1 MDWAEKL
8 VDAVKEKPT
17 RRKRAATPA
26 LRGPEADAPETETPA
41 GPAAEKGG
49 GVQSLARAFSILE
62 EIARARDGIT
72 LVALSKRVGLHNST
86 AFHLTRTM
94 VSLGYIRQD
103 PETKKYRIGRPLFV
117 LASSSLDEVELVSLA
132 EPFLEELSRATGE
145 SAHLAIRSGDEIV
158 IVARTAGTGA
168 FQLTSRVGVARPA
181 HATALGKVFLATMKP
196 SELESYIKRNEPRT
210 FTPKTLITVE
220 QLQPE
225 IDDVRRSGVAF
236 DDSELDPE
244 IRCVAVPVRDFA
256 GRVTAA
262 IGISGPVWRLSLQTL
277 NRQVPLIKN
286 ISDRLSQE
294 LGYRL
299 ITSPEP
305 GER

>member
-1 MDWAEKL
+1 V
-8 VDAVKEKPT
+8 VDAVKEMPAR
-17 RRKRAATPA
+17 RRKAASRAADS
-26 LRGPEADAPETETPA
+26 LEIDVSEVESPA
-41 GPAAEKGG
+41 GPPAAEKGG

-86 AFHLTRTM
+86 TFHLTKTM

-132 EPFLEELSRATGE
+132 EPFLEELTRVTGE

-158 IVARTAGTGA
+158 IVARAAGTGA
-168 FQLTSRVGVARPA
+168 FQLTSRVGVVRPA

-196 SELESYIKRNEPRT
+196 GELESYVNRNELRA
-210 FTPKTLITVE
+210 FTPKTLTTTE

-256 GRVTAA
+256 GRVAAA
-262 IGISGPVWRLSLQTL
+262 IGVSGPVWRLSLQTL
-277 NRQVPLIKN
+277 NKQVPLIRE

-305 GER
+305 SER